1 MAHDHDIFLS
11 HSYADTDNAK
21 QIVKAWKKFG
31 YAVYADFLDDK
42 LLEASKKKEM
52 TAELSE
58 HLRSKIKTS
67 RVFVFLAS
75 SHAAGSGW
83 MPWELGL
90 AHGAVG
96 RVHPCYLDDAS
107 AADFQAREY
116 MKLYEKTSFRL
127 EDAET
132 YLKTVVDKARQEALD
147 PPILDFAK
155 IFGGDLAKGLLEK
168 NGAEMTKKVEALLQL
183 QQQTQC
189 GAADETTNR
198 SKKPGG
204 STTTEP

>member
-1 MAHDHDIFLS
+1 
-11 HSYADTDNAK
+11 
-21 QIVKAWKKFG
+21 
-31 YAVYADFLDDK
+31 
-42 LLEASKKKEM
+42 M
-52 TAELSE
+52 TAALSE

-96 RVHPCYLDDAS
+96 RVHLCYLDDAS
-107 AADFQAREY
+107 AAAFRPREY

-127 EDAET
+127 DDAET
-132 YLKTVVDKARQEALD
+132 YLKAVVDKARQEALD

-155 IFGGDLAKGLLEK
+155 IFGEDGAKGLLDR
-168 NGAEMTKKVEALLQL
+168 NPAELMNEMEAFRQL
-183 QQQTQC
+183 QQNTQL
-189 GAADETTNR
+189 GAAGVTANR

-204 STTTEP
+204 STTR